1 MPGLNRFTLKF
12 KSNIMKYLFKTGL
25 FILALSI
32 GFISCRDT
40 EKEDEKSEVQKLM
53 EDPDNKVEVK
63 DGGDKIK
70 IETAEGDEIKIKK
83 DGDEYKKKVDRADG
97 SESKLKIDGDEVK
110 KKTDN

>member
-1 MPGLNRFTLKF
+1 
-12 KSNIMKYLFKTGL
+12 MKYLLKWSL

-32 GFISCRDT
+32 TLVSCRNT
-40 EKEDEKSEVQKLM
+40 EDDKDKTEVERLM

-83 DGDEYKKKVDRADG
+83 DDGEYKKKVDRADG
-97 SESKLKIDGDEVK
+97 SESKVKIDDGEVK
-110 KKTDN
+110 VKTDN